1 MSATDYNDL
10 SRHLGHKVEV
20 VSYAEVNV
28 AIECE
33 DCSEVLLDFD
43 KNCEAHTWV
52 LQMNI
57 ANTPTQNYCEECG
70 ATEPADPDDIAEQQR
85 LLATCNCAE
94 LDDDLIEAGN
104 TCYNCYATNKDVSR
118 LEN

>member
-10 SRHLGHKVEV
+10 SRHIGHKVEV
-20 VSYAEVNV
+20 VTYADTNI

-33 DCSEVLLDFD
+33 ECSEVLLDFD
-43 KNCEAHTWV
+43 REVECENHTWT

-70 ATEPADPDDIAEQQR
+70 ATEPADPEDVAEQIR
-85 LLATCNCAE
+85 LL
-94 LDDDLIEAGN
+94 G
-104 TCYNCYATNKDVSR
+104 
-118 LEN
+118 ENE